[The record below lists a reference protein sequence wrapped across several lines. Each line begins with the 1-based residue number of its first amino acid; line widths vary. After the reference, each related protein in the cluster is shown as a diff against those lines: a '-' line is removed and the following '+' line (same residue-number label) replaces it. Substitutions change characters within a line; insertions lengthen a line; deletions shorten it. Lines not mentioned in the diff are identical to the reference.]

1 MKRRI
6 LLLVCAL
13 ATACGGGG
21 SDGGGGPAPPAEND
35 PAFVVSGAPA
45 YLLAGDA
52 LTPAV
57 NELRLRVETP
67 EGVSGVDV
75 WIDGVLKGSL
85 EVGDAAFL
93 GAIDVGELAIGGHDL
108 VLAEPGADEG
118 FAFYPFERGH
128 AIYVLVTTDW
138 DDADNDDAS
147 LRLQEMLHTNHPELK
162 LTHFVG
168 PYTFTDAGVTP
179 ERRTILADWVKG
191 MRDDHDDEIGLHIH
205 AWCSFIS
212 TSGVPCRTTP
222 SISNADGDET
232 GYSVIFSTYTEEE
245 LVQIFARAD
254 EIFAEQGLGKPTSF
268 RTGGW
273 AAEANV
279 LKALVRA
286 GFVADT
292 SAVNWARIEE
302 WEQYEALGAQLYSWL
317 MTHWTPQ
324 GDTNQPYYP
333 GEADINQPGSPT
345 IPILEVPDNG
355 ALVDYVSSDEM
366 IQIFTANYPG
376 QGLPEPR
383 QFSIGF
389 HPPNFHTDAT
399 YFPRMDMVMTHL
411 DGLLASEQR
420 GGVVYATL
428 SDMATV
434 WPVP

>member
-1 MKRRI
+1 MKR
-6 LLLVCAL
+6 LLLLCAL
-13 ATACGGGG
+13 AAGCGGG
-21 SDGGGGPAPPAEND
+21 SDGGGAPAAPAEND
-35 PAFVVSGAPA
+35 PAFAVTGAPA

-57 NELRLRVETP
+57 DELDLRVETP
-67 EGVSGVDV
+67 DGVQGVEV
-75 WIDGVLKGSL
+75 WIDGAKVGAL
-85 EVGDAAFL
+85 ELGDAAFL
-93 GAIDVGELAIGGHDL
+93 GRVPVGDLTIGFHEL
-108 VLAEPGADEG
+108 VLAEPGASEG
-118 FAFYPFERGH
+118 FAYYSFARGH

-147 LRLQEMLHTNHPELK
+147 LRLQEMLHLNHPELK

-179 ERRTILADWVKG
+179 ERRVVLADWVKG
-191 MRDDHDDEIGLHIH
+191 MRDTYDDEIGLHIH

-212 TSGVPCRTTP
+212 TSGVPCRTSP
-222 SISNADGDET
+222 SISSRDGDDT

-254 EIFAEQGLGKPTSF
+254 EIFAEHGLGKPTSF

-279 LKALVRA
+279 LRALVRA

-302 WEQYEALGAQLYSWL
+302 WQAYEALGAQLYSWL

-333 GEADINQPGSPT
+333 GEDDINQAGSPT

-355 ALVDYVSSDEM
+355 ALVDYVSADEM
-366 IQIFTANYPG
+366 IQIFQANYPG
-376 QGLPEPR
+376 EPLTEPR

-399 YFPRMDMVMTHL
+399 YFPRMDMTMTHL
-411 DGLLASEQR
+411 DGQLASQLE
-420 GGVVYATL
+420 GPVVYATL
-428 SDMATV
+428 SDMTTV
-434 WPVP
+434 WPAP